1 MASQFIGLH
10 MEVVLREPS
19 GYRLTGIVRDVE
31 AGSSLTLTDGTYY
44 SPLLRSFFFFLEQV
58 LVCLSCVTDSG
69 VFQSALRPRAKK
81 LCK

>member
-1 MASQFIGLH
+1 MYLGFSWASVASELSTRPPVKMASQFIGLH

-44 SPLLRSFFFFLEQV
+44 SPLLRSFFFFFF
-58 LVCLSCVTDSG
+58 SNKS
-69 VFQSALRPRAKK
+69 
-81 LCK
+81 